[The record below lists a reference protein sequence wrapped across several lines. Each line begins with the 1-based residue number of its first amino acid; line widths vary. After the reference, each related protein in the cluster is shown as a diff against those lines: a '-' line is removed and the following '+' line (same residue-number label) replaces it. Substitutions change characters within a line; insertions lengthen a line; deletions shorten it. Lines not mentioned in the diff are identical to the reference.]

1 MRHQSIHASGPLIP
15 RRSRH
20 ADAGCESSCP
30 RRRNPCQEKPYD
42 RDTNDH
48 AGLCGSRDVKPDYFV
63 GWGTLALINAGLAQA
78 KGRSGLGWFLASLLL
93 GPVATFLIV
102 ILDPAAKTA

>member
-1 MRHQSIHASGPLIP
+1 M
-15 RRSRH
+15 
-20 ADAGCESSCP
+20 
-30 RRRNPCQEKPYD
+30 
-42 RDTNDH
+42 
-48 AGLCGSRDVKPDYFV
+48 KPDYFV